1 MAQRREFFRSKGVT
15 LTCCHRSAGAELER
29 ASSAAASRARK
40 PLSSHSGRAPPEA
53 LAVLL
58 LPERGHKKLKP
69 LESRVRVLI
78 DVEVYHHPLI
88 VAPWGG
94 EIHVELQLGR
104 RVTDGERRDV
114 WPGSH
119 SVALRIGHRAAA
131 GGRGGGV
138 RERGAGHSRPGERRE
153 GEESRSAHGR
163 STETGRR
170 PNHGL
175 SSLNPRPGSEPGA
188 G

>member
-1 MAQRREFFRSKGVT
+1 AVVTADGTQREAQHDGGRSVGHCGDTRHMVGGEIEHP
-15 LTCCHRSAGAELER
+15 C
-29 ASSAAASRARK
+29 
-40 PLSSHSGRAPPEA
+40 
-53 LAVLL
+53 VLL
-58 LPERGHKKLKP
+58 LPEREHKKLKP

-88 VAPWGG
+88 VAPWGE

-131 GGRGGGV
+131 GGR
-138 RERGAGHSRPGERRE
+138 
-153 GEESRSAHGR
+153 
-163 STETGRR
+163 
-170 PNHGL
+170 
-175 SSLNPRPGSEPGA
+175 
-188 G
+188 